1 MCQKL
6 ENRFLLLLDNHIK
19 MLESHQHHMLELVK
33 LVKLAKL
40 QLSRQEAAI
49 AHPSRVFHQ
58 SHFFL
63 LEFKTKATANF
74 KIGLKTTL

>member
-33 LVKLAKL
+33 LAKL

-49 AHPSRVFHQ
+49 AHPSRAFYQ